1 MSEVLNNNSQ
11 SADDML
17 INTWDFIEPSIR
29 QLLSN
34 VNMSTPMSQVEKNCN
49 SALYMKVYTS
59 VYNFCVERSRS
70 ISNKEI
76 ENMNVLKST
85 TNNQPKQQELLSGG
99 DLYYKLEAY
108 LIHFL
113 KEVVPTDKLD
123 DSNKNT
129 DFLNFYKK
137 TFPKYV
143 KVISSLDNIFDY
155 MNRFWIES
163 ERSNGNSSVFKIYQ
177 LCLKCWRDIIY
188 EPNEER
194 LIKLTIDSCN
204 EYRTLQLTHVIKL
217 GEEDEEEN
225 GDKEDIDMDFDI
237 KDIRKTC
244 KDLVQ
249 RIYWSVNSSMMIC
262 IDASDLKRSTDALYN
277 HFKTKFEKDTFE
289 FYQVFTKNIIDK
301 KSLNYYVK
309 FVNKIREFEDTNINE
324 LTKVYNHGTLHGVL
338 DDVLVINN
346 FDRFLNTFGTSYHK
360 IINEL
365 DLNKELSD
373 IDYTQNKEYKLIKC
387 IWDSIKLH
395 PSLVHRLSDFF
406 GACCSK
412 FCCDKITFSIKPL
425 DFQNY
430 IKSLLKLYQ
439 LNMKLIKDVMSSQAV
454 FVKSFDGCCKNFINH
469 NSFAQ
474 PDMKELSHQ
483 PEILA
488 KYADSILKK
497 NSKNTRQ
504 VVDFD
509 IEVKN
514 ITILFQYLEDKETF
528 ELEYRK
534 LFTKRLIHG
543 TTKGEKYEIKVI
555 ASLQQTNSLEYTGK
569 ISKML
574 QDITSSRQL
583 LRTESVVFEPSV
595 VAKAMWPFPEDHE
608 SEEEEFNSVMSL
620 PSEIKP
626 IFDQFEARYQERHQG
641 RVLNWL
647 WSLSKTEIEADI
659 AKAGRPKFKF
669 ILTIYQTI
677 ILLSLQN
684 SNTIKLSTL
693 AQNFQIK
700 YVIAHILPFFKKKL
714 INLVRDDGTPIS
726 ALSELRNFEKISIKL
741 NVPYKALNQSIN
753 FTIGINPIMAEQ
765 ILNGTFR
772 D

>member
-1 MSEVLNNNSQ
+1 MNEIATHNIISP

-17 INTWDFIEPSIR
+17 TNTWDFIEPSIR

-59 VYNFCVERSRS
+59 VYNFCVERSRN

-76 ENMNVLKST
+76 ENMNLLKSN
-85 TNNQPKQQELLSGG
+85 TNNQAKQQELLSGG
-99 DLYYKLEAY
+99 DLYYKLETY
-108 LIHFL
+108 LIQFL
-113 KEVVPTDKLD
+113 KEVTPIDLID
-123 DSNKNT
+123 DSSKST

-163 ERSNGNSSVFKIYQ
+163 ERSNGNNSVFKIYQ
-177 LCLKCWRDIIY
+177 LGLKCWRDIIY

-194 LIKLTIDSCN
+194 LIALTIESCN
-204 EYRTLQLTHVIKL
+204 EYRTLQLTYVQKL
-217 GEEDEEEN
+217 DDEDSH
-225 GDKEDIDMDFDI
+225 KEDIDMDFDI
-237 KDIRKTC
+237 NTIRKTC

-249 RIYWSVNSSMMIC
+249 RIYWSVNSSMMVC

-289 FYQVFTKNIIDK
+289 FYQNFTKNIIDT

-360 IINEL
+360 IITDL
-365 DLNKELSD
+365 DWESELSEED
-373 IDYTQNKEYKLIKC
+373 LKQNKEYKLIKC

-412 FCCDKITFSIKPL
+412 FCCDKITNSIRPL

-439 LNMKLIKDVMSSQAV
+439 LNMRLIKDIMSSQAV
-454 FVKSFDGCCKNFINH
+454 FVKSFDTACKNFVNH

-497 NSKNTRQ
+497 NVKNNSQ
-504 VVDFD
+504 VIDFD
-509 IEVKN
+509 VAVKN

-543 TTKGEKYEIKVI
+543 TTKGERYEIKVI
-555 ASLQQTNSLEYTGK
+555 SSLQQTNSLEYTGK

-583 LRTESVVFEPSV
+583 LQTEDIVFEPSV
-595 VAKAMWPFPEDHE
+595 VAKVMWPFPEDQID
-608 SEEEEFNSVMSL
+608 EEEEFSSSFSL
-620 PSEIKP
+620 PKEMKP
-626 IFDQFEARYQERHQG
+626 IFDQFESKYQERHQG

-659 AKAGRPKFKF
+659 AKPGRPTFKF
-669 ILTIYQTI
+669 ILSIYQTI
-677 ILLSLQN
+677 ILLKLQN
-684 SNTIKLSTL
+684 CDSISLSKL
-693 AQNFQIK
+693 AENFQIK
-700 YVIAHILPFFKKKL
+700 YVIAHILPFYKKKL
-714 INLVRDDGTPIS
+714 ISLVSNDGHAILG
-726 ALSELRNFEKISIKL
+726 LSELRNYEKISIKL
-741 NVPYKALNQSIN
+741 NLPYKALNQSIN
-753 FTIGINPIMAEQ
+753 FTIGINVNLAEQ
-765 ILNGTFR
+765 IVNGEFR

>member
-1 MSEVLNNNSQ
+1 MSDEIQNVESVL

-17 INTWDFIEPSIR
+17 VNTWDFIEPSIK

-34 VNMSTPMSQVEKNCN
+34 VNMTTPMSQVEKNCN

-70 ISNKEI
+70 ISNREI
-76 ENMNVLKST
+76 ENMNVLKHGSGS
-85 TNNQPKQQELLSGG
+85 QLKQQELLSGG
-99 DLYYKLEAY
+99 DLYYRLEHY
-108 LIHFL
+108 LIEFL
-113 KEVVPTDKLD
+113 QKLIPKDIID
-123 DSNKNT
+123 DSNQST

-163 ERSNGNSSVFKIYQ
+163 ERSNGNNSVFKIYQ

-194 LIKLTIDSCN
+194 LIKLTIESCN

-217 GEEDEEEN
+217 ENDDEEE
-225 GDKEDIDMDFDI
+225 EDQDVDMELDM
-237 KDIRKTC
+237 KAVRKTC

-277 HFKTKFEKDTFE
+277 HFKTKFEKETFE
-289 FYQVFTKNIIDK
+289 FYQTFTKNIIETK
-301 KSLNYYVK
+301 NLNYYVK
-309 FVNKIREFEDTNINE
+309 FVNKIRLFEDTNINE
-324 LTKVYNHGTLHGVL
+324 LTKVYNYGTLHSIL

-360 IINEL
+360 IISEL
-365 DLNKELSD
+365 DLDQDFAAEKYRENK
-373 IDYTQNKEYKLIKC
+373 DYMLIKS

-412 FCCDKITFSIKPL
+412 FCCDKIASNIKPL

-439 LNMKLIKDVMSSQAV
+439 MNMILIKDVMGSQAV
-454 FVKSFDGCCKNFINH
+454 FVKCFDGSCKNFINH
-469 NSFAQ
+469 NLFAQ
-474 PDMKELSHQ
+474 PDMKEISHQ

-488 KYADSILKK
+488 KYADSVLKK
-497 NSKNTRQ
+497 NAKANTQ
-504 VVDFD
+504 FLDFED
-509 IEVKN
+509 EVKN
-514 ITILFQYLEDKETF
+514 ITILFQYLEDKEIF

-574 QDITSSRQL
+574 QDITSSRRL
-583 LRTESVVFEPSV
+583 LEHGEINFEPSV
-595 VAKAMWPFPEDHE
+595 VAKAMWPFPEDHDA
-608 SEEEEFNSVMSL
+608 EEEGFNGTMSL
-620 PSEIKP
+620 PSEIKS
-626 IFDQFEARYQERHQG
+626 IFEQFEVKYQEKHQG

-659 AKAGRPKFKF
+659 AKPGRPKFKF
-669 ILTIYQTI
+669 VLSIYQTI
-677 ILLSLQN
+677 ILLSLQKT
-684 SNTIKLSTL
+684 NTIKLSEL
-693 AQNFQIK
+693 ATNFQIK

-714 INLVRDDGTPIS
+714 ISLIKDDGSSIS
-726 ALSELRNFEKISIKL
+726 ALSEIRSYEKISIKL
-741 NVPYKALNQSIN
+741 NAPYKALNQSIN
-753 FTIGINPIMAEQ
+753 FTIGINSNIADE
-765 ILNGTFR
+765 ILSGEFR